1 MPQRHPSFL
10 GVARALYLHV
20 MAWRAC
26 ALVAR
31 IDSGEIRPPS
41 MHRQG
46 SKKKMS
52 SAVMPGQS
60 TGRASSKSMFTP
72 LSSPSEG
79 AIPPA
84 PDDNDDSMGSIRR
97 PSAMQ
102 SAFMVRQAERAHLTG
117 LSPIEEMRL
126 AQNELR
132 AKAAAQMVRRPRLKR
147 NRPFR

>member
-1 MPQRHPSFL
+1 
-10 GVARALYLHV
+10 
-20 MAWRAC
+20 
-26 ALVAR
+26 
-31 IDSGEIRPPS
+31 

-52 SAVMPGQS
+52 SAVMPVQS
-60 TGRASSKSMFTP
+60 TGQTRSRSDFTP
-72 LSSPSEG
+72 LSSPSED

-84 PDDNDDSMGSIRR
+84 PDTDNEDDTKDSIRR
-97 PSAMQ
+97 RSAMQ

-132 AKAAAQMVRRPRLKR
+132 AKAAAQMVRQPQ
-147 NRPFR
+147 